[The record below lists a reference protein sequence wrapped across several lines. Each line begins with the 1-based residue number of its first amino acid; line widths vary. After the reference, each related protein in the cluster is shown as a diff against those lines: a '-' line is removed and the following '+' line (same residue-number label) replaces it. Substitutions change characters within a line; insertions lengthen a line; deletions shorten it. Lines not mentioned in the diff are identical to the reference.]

1 MRQEGGIIELLVKW
15 KEESAVRV
23 RIQSAAIKHFRNV
36 GIGEIRFPCN
46 LASDTFSMKSDVLG
60 IYGQNGSGKTTF
72 IDALEVLKCLL
83 SGSPIKESLESCISK
98 GHNEAELTFE
108 FSVEDDQEHKF
119 RAVYSA
125 QMGLDYLNESLKASV
140 LQSGEWTRMNPIME
154 SCSTDTK
161 SLITPDT
168 KKKELF
174 GKDPQILDELR
185 VTKRLCAKEHRSFLF
200 SNEVF
205 VLLQEGSGNTLWYHM
220 LFALRHFAGASLFVI
235 NNRGTGL
242 SSMGA
247 TLPVIYRMDRALGRL
262 ELPLDQPATI
272 PAIEYSIAKE
282 VINTINVVLR
292 EVIPGMEIELAP
304 LGKEFTEKG
313 GIGIQAQLV
322 RAISDPETN
331 GTIQLPLKYESE
343 GIKKIISI
351 LHLFICTY
359 NSPGITLAID
369 ELDSGIYEYLLGEL
383 LQIMQKSGL
392 GQLIFTS
399 HNLRPLEMLNSSSI
413 IFTTTNS
420 ENRYVR
426 VSGMKPSNNLRLRY
440 FRDITLGSD
449 GEELYQETNSIEI
462 AHAMR
467 KMGIPSVDR
476 VMEDR

>member
-1 MRQEGGIIELLVKW
+1 MR
-15 KEESAVRV
+15 VRV
-23 RIQSAAIKHFRNV
+23 QSATIRCFRNV
-36 GIGEIRFPCN
+36 HFGEIRFPCN
-46 LASDTFSMKSDVLG
+46 LASDNFSMKSDVLG

-83 SGSPIKESLESCISK
+83 SGLPIKESMESCISK
-98 GHNEAELTFE
+98 GHNAAELNFE
-108 FSVEDDQEHKF
+108 FSVEDDQGHKF
-119 RAVYSA
+119 RTVYAA
-125 QMGLDYLNESLKASV
+125 QVGLDYLNESVKASV
-140 LQSGEWTRMNPIME
+140 LQDGEWTRMNLILE
-154 SCSTDTK
+154 SQSSDTK
-161 SLITPDT
+161 TLVAPET

-174 GKDPQILDELR
+174 GKDSQVLDELR

-200 SNEVF
+200 SNEIF
-205 VLLQEGSGNTLWYHM
+205 VLLQEGSGSTLWYHM
-220 LFALRHFAGASLFVI
+220 LFALRHFAGASLFVV

-242 SSMGA
+242 SSIG
-247 TLPVIYRMDRALGRL
+247 TELPVVYRKESSLGQL
-262 ELPLDQPATI
+262 KLPLDQPAII
-272 PAIEYSIAKE
+272 PAIEYSIARE

-292 EVIPGMEIELAP
+292 EVIPGMEIELAA

-322 RAISDPETN
+322 RTISSPETN
-331 GTIQLPLKYESE
+331 EPIQLPLKYESE

-383 LQIMQKSGL
+383 LEIMQKSGQ

-413 IFTTTNS
+413 VFTTTNP

-426 VSGMKPSNNLRLRY
+426 ASNIKPSNNLRLRY

-467 KMGIPSVDR
+467 KIGIPSVDR

>member
-1 MRQEGGIIELLVKW
+1 M
-15 KEESAVRV
+15 RV
-23 RIQSAAIKHFRNV
+23 RIQSATIRHFRNV
-36 GIGEIRFPCN
+36 SFGEIRFPCN
-46 LASDTFSMKSDVLG
+46 MASDIFSMKSDVLG

-72 IDALEVLKCLL
+72 IDVLEVLKCLL
-83 SGSPIKESLESCISK
+83 SGAPIKDHLENCISK
-98 GHNEAELTFE
+98 GRDGSELSFE
-108 FSVEDDQEHKF
+108 FSVEDDQGYKF
-119 RAVYSA
+119 RVVYSA
-125 QMGLDYLNESLKASV
+125 QMGLDYLNESVKSSV
-140 LQSGEWTRMNPIME
+140 FQSGEWSRMNPIME
-154 SCSTDTK
+154 TCSTDTK
-161 SLITPDT
+161 VLITPDT
-168 KKKELF
+168 KKRELF
-174 GKDPQILDELR
+174 GKKTQILDELR

-220 LFALRHFAGASLFVI
+220 LAALRHFAGASLFVV
-235 NNRGTGL
+235 NNRGAGL
-242 SSMGA
+242 STME
-247 TLPVIYRMDRALGRL
+247 TELPVIYRKENSLGQL
-262 ELPLDQPATI
+262 KLPLDQPAII
-272 PAIEYSIAKE
+272 PAVDFSIARE
-282 VINTINVVLR
+282 VISTINVVLS
-292 EVIPGMEIELAP
+292 EVIPGLEIELAP
-304 LGKEFTEKG
+304 LGKEFTKQG

-322 RAISDPETN
+322 RTISNPETN
-331 GTIQLPLKYESE
+331 ETIQLPLKYESE

-351 LHLFICTY
+351 LHLFICAY

-413 IFTTTNS
+413 IFTTTNPES
-420 ENRYVR
+420 RYVR
-426 VSGMKPSNNLRLRY
+426 ASNIKPSNNLRLRY

-476 VMEDR
+476 TMEGG

>member
-1 MRQEGGIIELLVKW
+1 MR
-15 KEESAVRV
+15 VRV
-23 RIQSAAIKHFRNV
+23 QSATIKYFRNV
-36 GIGEIRFPCN
+36 HLGEIRFPCN
-46 LASDTFSMKSDVLG
+46 LASDNFSMKSDVLG

-72 IDALEVLKCLL
+72 IGALEVLKCLL
-83 SGSPIKESLESCISK
+83 SGSPIKESMESCISK
-98 GHNEAELTFE
+98 GHDAAELDFE
-108 FSVEDDQEHKF
+108 FSVEDDQGHKF
-119 RAVYSA
+119 RTVYSA
-125 QMGLDYLNESLKASV
+125 QVGRDYLNESVKASV
-140 LQSGEWTRMNPIME
+140 LQDGEWTRMNLILE
-154 SCSTDTK
+154 SQSSDTK
-161 SLITPDT
+161 TLITPET

-174 GKDPQILDELR
+174 GKDPQVLDELR

-205 VLLQEGSGNTLWYHM
+205 VLLQQGSSNTFWYHM
-220 LFALRHFAGASLFVI
+220 LFALRHFAGASLFVV
-235 NNRGTGL
+235 NSRGTGL

-247 TLPVIYRMDRALGRL
+247 ALPVIYRKKNSLGQL
-262 ELPLDQPATI
+262 KLPLDQPAII
-272 PAIEYSIAKE
+272 PVIEFSIARE
-282 VINTINVVLR
+282 VIKTINVVLR

-322 RAISDPETN
+322 RTISSPETN
-331 GTIQLPLKYESE
+331 EPIQLPLKYESE

-359 NSPGITLAID
+359 NSPSITLAID

-383 LQIMQKSGL
+383 LQIMQKSGQ

-413 IFTTTNS
+413 VFTTTNP

-426 VSGMKPSNNLRLRY
+426 ASNIKPSNNLRLRY

-449 GEELYQETNSIEI
+449 GEELYRETNSIEI

-467 KMGIPSVDR
+467 KIGIPSVDR
-476 VMEDR
+476 VEDG

>member
-1 MRQEGGIIELLVKW
+1 MR
-15 KEESAVRV
+15 VRV
-23 RIQSAAIKHFRNV
+23 QSATIRCFRNV
-36 GIGEIRFPCN
+36 HFGEIRFPCN
-46 LASDTFSMKSDVLG
+46 LASDNFSMKSDVLG

-83 SGSPIKESLESCISK
+83 SGLPIKESMESCISK
-98 GHNEAELTFE
+98 GHDAAELNFE
-108 FSVEDDQEHKF
+108 FSVEDDQGHKF
-119 RAVYSA
+119 RTVYSA
-125 QMGLDYLNESLKASV
+125 QVGLDYLNESVKASV
-140 LQSGEWTRMNPIME
+140 LQDGEWTRMNLILE
-154 SCSTDTK
+154 SQSSDTK
-161 SLITPDT
+161 TLVAPET

-174 GKDPQILDELR
+174 GKDSQVLDELR

-200 SNEVF
+200 SNEIF
-205 VLLQEGSGNTLWYHM
+205 VLLQEGSGSTLWYHM
-220 LFALRHFAGASLFVI
+220 LFALRHFAGASLFVV

-242 SSMGA
+242 SSIG
-247 TLPVIYRMDRALGRL
+247 TELPVIYRMENSLGQL
-262 ELPLDQPATI
+262 KLPLDQPAII
-272 PAIEYSIAKE
+272 PAIEYSIARE

-292 EVIPGMEIELAP
+292 EVIPGMEIELAA

-322 RAISDPETN
+322 RTISSPETN
-331 GTIQLPLKYESE
+331 EPIQLPLKYESE

-383 LQIMQKSGL
+383 LQIMQKSGQ

-413 IFTTTNS
+413 VFTTTNL

-426 VSGMKPSNNLRLRY
+426 ASNIKPSNNLRLRY

-467 KMGIPSVDR
+467 KIGIPSVDR

>member
-1 MRQEGGIIELLVKW
+1 MR
-15 KEESAVRV
+15 VRV
-23 RIQSAAIKHFRNV
+23 QSATIRCFRNV
-36 GIGEIRFPCN
+36 HLGEIRFPCN
-46 LASDTFSMKSDVLG
+46 LASDNFSMKSDVLG

-83 SGSPIKESLESCISK
+83 SGLPIKESMESCISK
-98 GHNEAELTFE
+98 GHDAAELNFE
-108 FSVEDDQEHKF
+108 FSVEDDQGHKF
-119 RAVYSA
+119 RTVYSA
-125 QMGLDYLNESLKASV
+125 QIGLDYLNESVKASV
-140 LQSGEWTRMNPIME
+140 LQDGEWTRMNLILE
-154 SCSTDTK
+154 SQSSDTK
-161 SLITPDT
+161 TLIAPET
-168 KKKELF
+168 KKRELF
-174 GKDPQILDELR
+174 GKDPQVLDELR

-220 LFALRHFAGASLFVI
+220 LATLRRFAGASLFVI
-235 NNRGTGL
+235 NNRGAGL
-242 SSMGA
+242 SAMG
-247 TLPVIYRMDRALGRL
+247 TELPVIYRKENSLGQL
-262 ELPLDQPATI
+262 KLPLDQPAII
-272 PAIEYSIAKE
+272 PIIEFSIARE

-292 EVIPGMEIELAP
+292 EVIPGMEIALAP
-304 LGKEFTEKG
+304 LGNEFTKTG
-313 GIGIQAQLV
+313 DLGIRVQLV
-322 RAISDPETN
+322 RAILNPETN
-331 GTIQLPLKYESE
+331 ETIQLPLKYESE

-383 LQIMQKSGL
+383 LQIMQKSGM

-413 IFTTTNS
+413 IFTTTNPQ
-420 ENRYVR
+420 NRYVR

-467 KMGIPSVDR
+467 MVAIPCLDMVR
-476 VMEDR
+476 V

>member
-1 MRQEGGIIELLVKW
+1 M
-15 KEESAVRV
+15 RV
-23 RIQSAAIKHFRNV
+23 RIQSALIRHFRNV
-36 GIGEIRFPCN
+36 SSGEIRFPCN

-72 IDALEVLKCLL
+72 IDALELLKYLL
-83 SGSPIKESLESCISK
+83 SGEPVKEHLDGCISK
-98 GHNEAELTFE
+98 GCDEAELIFG
-108 FSVEDDQEHKF
+108 FSVEDDQEHRF
-119 RAVYSA
+119 RVVYSA
-125 QMGLDYLNESLKASV
+125 QMGAAHLNESVKASV
-140 LQSGEWTRMNPIME
+140 FQNGEWTRMNPIME
-154 SCSTDTK
+154 SCSTDSK
-161 SLITPDT
+161 ALITPDT
-168 KKKELF
+168 KRRELF

-185 VTKRLCAKEHRSFLF
+185 VTKRLCAKEQRSFLF
-200 SNEVF
+200 SGELF
-205 VLLQEGSGNTLWYHM
+205 ALLQEASGSTLWYHM
-220 LFALRHFAGASLFVI
+220 LAAIRHFAGASLFVI

-242 SSMGA
+242 GSMG
-247 TLPVIYRMDRALGRL
+247 TELPVIYRKENSLGQL
-262 ELPLDQPATI
+262 KLPLDQPAII
-272 PAIEYSIAKE
+272 PAIDFSIARE

-292 EVIPGMEIELAP
+292 EVIPSMEIALAP
-304 LGKEFTEKG
+304 LGNEFTETG
-313 GIGIQAQLV
+313 GLGVRVQLV
-322 RAISDPETN
+322 RAILDPETN
-331 GTIQLPLKYESE
+331 ETIQLPLKYESE

-399 HNLRPLEMLNSSSI
+399 HNLRPLEMLNNSSI
-413 IFTTTNS
+413 IFTTTNP
-420 ENRYVR
+420 ENRYMR

>member
-1 MRQEGGIIELLVKW
+1 M
-15 KEESAVRV
+15 RV
-23 RIQSAAIKHFRNV
+23 RIQSASIRHFRNV
-36 GIGEIRFPCN
+36 SYGEIRFPCN
-46 LASDTFSMKSDVLG
+46 LASDIFSMKSDVLG

-140 LQSGEWTRMNPIME
+140 LQSGEWTRMNLILE
-154 SCSTDTK
+154 SQSSDTK
-161 SLITPDT
+161 TLITPET

-174 GKDPQILDELR
+174 LDELR

-220 LFALRHFAGASLFVI
+220 LFALRHFAGASLFVV

-242 SSMGA
+242 SSIG
-247 TLPVIYRMDRALGRL
+247 TELPVVYRKENSLGQL
-262 ELPLDQPATI
+262 KLPLDQPAII
-272 PAIEYSIAKE
+272 PAIEYSIARE

-304 LGKEFTEKG
+304 LGKEFTETG
-313 GIGIQAQLV
+313 DLGVRVQLV
-322 RAISDPETN
+322 RVILNPETN
-331 GTIQLPLKYESE
+331 ETIQLPLKYESE

-369 ELDSGIYEYLLGEL
+369 ELDSGIYEYL
-383 LQIMQKSGL
+383 
-392 GQLIFTS
+392 
-399 HNLRPLEMLNSSSI
+399 RPLEMLNSSSI
-413 IFTTTNS
+413 IFTTTNP

-426 VSGMKPSNNLRLRY
+426 ASNIKPSNNLRLRY

>member
-1 MRQEGGIIELLVKW
+1 M
-15 KEESAVRV
+15 RV
-23 RIQSAAIKHFRNV
+23 RIQSATIRHFRNV
-36 GIGEIRFPCN
+36 SFGEILFPCN
-46 LASDTFSMKSDVLG
+46 MSSDFFSIKSDVLG

-72 IDALEVLKCLL
+72 IDVLEVLKCLL
-83 SGSPIKESLESCISK
+83 SGVPIKDHLESCISK
-98 GHNEAELTFE
+98 GRNGSELSFE
-108 FSVEDDQEHKF
+108 FSVEDDQGYKF
-119 RAVYSA
+119 RVVYSA
-125 QMGLDYLNESLKASV
+125 QMGLDYLNESVKSSV
-140 LQSGEWTRMNPIME
+140 FQSGEWSRMNPIME
-154 SCSTDTK
+154 TCSTDTK
-161 SLITPDT
+161 VLITPDT
-168 KKKELF
+168 KKRELF
-174 GKDPQILDELR
+174 GKKTQILDELR

-220 LFALRHFAGASLFVI
+220 LAALRHFAGASLFVV
-235 NNRGTGL
+235 NNRGAGL
-242 SSMGA
+242 STME
-247 TLPVIYRMDRALGRL
+247 TELPVIYRKENSLGQL
-262 ELPLDQPATI
+262 KLPLDQPAII
-272 PAIEYSIAKE
+272 PAVDFSIARE

-292 EVIPGMEIELAP
+292 EVIPGLEIELAP
-304 LGKEFTEKG
+304 LGKEFTKQG

-322 RAISDPETN
+322 RTISNPETN
-331 GTIQLPLKYESE
+331 ETIQLPLKYESE

-351 LHLFICTY
+351 LHLFICAY

-413 IFTTTNS
+413 IFTTTNPES
-420 ENRYVR
+420 RYVR
-426 VSGMKPSNNLRLRY
+426 ASNIKPSNNLRLRY

-476 VMEDR
+476 TMEGG

>member
-1 MRQEGGIIELLVKW
+1 M
-15 KEESAVRV
+15 RV

-83 SGSPIKESLESCISK
+83 SGSPIQELLESCISK
-98 GHNEAELTFE
+98 GHDEAELTFE
-108 FSVEDDQEHKF
+108 FSVEDDREHKF

-125 QMGLDYLNESLKASV
+125 QMGLEYLNESLKASV

-154 SCSTDTK
+154 SRSADTK
-161 SLITPDT
+161 TLITPDT

-185 VTKRLCAKEHRSFLF
+185 VTKRLCAKEFRSFLF

-205 VLLQEGSGNTLWYHM
+205 ELLREGSGATLWYNM
-220 LFALRHFAGASLFVI
+220 LAALRHYAEASLFVI

-242 SSMGA
+242 STMG
-247 TLPVIYRMDRALGRL
+247 TELPVIYRMENSLGQL
-262 ELPLDQPATI
+262 KLPLDQPAVI
-272 PAIEYSIAKE
+272 PAIEFSIARE

-292 EVIPGMEIELAP
+292 EVIPGMEIAIAP
-304 LGKEFTEKG
+304 LGKELIKTG
-313 GIGIQAQLV
+313 DLGVRVQLV
-322 RAISDPETN
+322 RTISNPETN
-331 GTIQLPLKYESE
+331 ESIQLPLKYESE

-413 IFTTTNS
+413 IFTTTNPK
-420 ENRYVR
+420 NRYVR
-426 VSGMKPSNNLRLRY
+426 IPGVKPSNNLRLRY

-476 VMEDR
+476 TMEDR